1 MIGLWKPLQERSL
14 GKLDSFWPCRIS
26 FHLHHI
32 AQLEQEH
39 DLCDLKFLVGLLNCE
54 ALLKLCSVLSV
65 HLTSSKSLVGVAG
78 VVADIQKEK
87 KVFSL

>member
-1 MIGLWKPLQERSL
+1 MICCYL
-14 GKLDSFWPCRIS
+14 KL
-26 FHLHHI
+26 
-32 AQLEQEH
+32 
-39 DLCDLKFLVGLLNCE
+39 LVGFSYFE

-87 KVFSL
+87 KVFPLHSNKFP